1 MAPLITPTE
10 IIEHIYC
17 PRFTYF
23 ELCLQIPEHQE
34 KRFKVL
40 KGRELHLEKTQI
52 NKEYLRKRIGVID
65 KDMDVYLSSE
75 RLHLRGIVDEVL
87 TMNDGT
93 MAPLDYKFA
102 EYKEKEFKTYKTQ
115 SLAYGMLISENYHKP
130 VLKGFIVY
138 TRSRNKVVEIAFS
151 QKDFEN
157 LSRTIN
163 EILFIIQKGYY
174 PKKTASRAKCDDC
187 AYRNICV

>member
-1 MAPLITPTE
+1 
-10 IIEHIYC
+10 
-17 PRFTYF
+17 
-23 ELCLQIPEHQE
+23 
-34 KRFKVL
+34 
-40 KGRELHLEKTQI
+40 
-52 NKEYLRKRIGVID
+52 
-65 KDMDVYLSSE
+65 MDVYLSSE
-75 RLHLRGIVDEVL
+75 KLHLRGIVDEVL
-87 TMNDGT
+87 TMNDGS

-115 SLAYGMLISENYHKP
+115 SLAYGMLISENYQKP